1 MKVIP
6 QKIPEVLLLE
16 PSVFEDER
24 GFFYESYNQRAFDEA
39 VGQPVTFVQDN
50 HSGSVKGTLR
60 GLHYQLAPHSQ
71 GKLVRITAGE
81 VFDVAVDI
89 RRGSPNFGQWV
100 GEYLS
105 AENRRQLWIP
115 LGFAHGFLVTSEE
128 AEFQYKCTDF
138 YAPDYEA
145 SIRWDDPDLSI
156 DWPLARA
163 PLVSAKDRTAR
174 SLAHVS
180 DDRLPVY
187 QDNLI

>member
-39 VGQPVTFVQDN
+39 VGQPVTFVQGN